1 MDWINYHQLLNF
13 WLVAREGSVRRAS
26 ELLNV
31 TPSSVSI
38 QIRQLERSFGAE
50 LFQKQGRG
58 LKMTELGQEVL
69 VYADEIFA
77 KGRELMEL
85 VKGRPIGRP
94 LALRIGIRDVMSKLV
109 AFQLLKPALQMDV
122 PIRLI
127 CHEGQMSELI
137 SDLVIHKLDAVFSD
151 TALDPLYRAQAYS
164 HLLGESDVV
173 IVGVRDLVR
182 RFSRGFPSSLNG
194 APFVLP
200 VDSSALRRHMDRWFT
215 DLNVTPNVC
224 GEFADSAMLKI
235 AGFNGMGLLPI
246 PAIIE
251 ADVRKLYGLQRVG
264 IAAGVREQFYAISVE
279 RRLKHPGVI
288 AIRKGSFSDGGE

>member
-38 QIRQLERSFGAE
+38 QIRHLERAFGAE
-50 LFQKQGRG
+50 LFSEAGARTEDDGAGPGGAG
-58 LKMTELGQEVL
+58 LCRRDLCERPGV
-69 VYADEIFA
+69 V
-77 KGRELMEL
+77 EL

-109 AFQLLKPALQMDV
+109 AFRLLKPALQMEV

-127 CHEGQMSELI
+127 CQEGQMSELI

-151 TALDPLYRAQAYS
+151 TALDPLYRVQAYS

-182 RFSRGFPSSLNG
+182 RFAKGFPSSLDG

-215 DLNVTPNVC
+215 DLNLTPNVR

-235 AGFNGMGLLPI
+235 AGSMVWGCYRSRLSLKRTSG
-246 PAIIE
+246 
-251 ADVRKLYGLQRVG
+251 KLYGLQRVG

-279 RRLKHPGVI
+279 RRLKHPG
-288 AIRKGSFSDGGE
+288 